1 MNFIPNDREP
11 VYLQIIRYIKQ
22 QVGRGELN
30 PGDTI
35 PSRREMAQLLKVNPN
50 TVQKSYKEMEAMGII
65 NTIKSYQSSITTDKN
80 IISKIRQELIN
91 QSMDVFIENMKAI
104 NAEKEELIEII
115 NNKYYG
121 GQSIDRRKE

>member
-22 QVGRGELN
+22 QVVRGELN

-50 TVQKSYKEMEAMGII
+50 TVQKSYKEMEEMGII
-65 NTIKSYQSSITTDKN
+65 NTIKNYQSSITTDKN

-91 QSMDVFIENMKAI
+91 ESMDVFIENMKAI
-104 NAEKEELIEII
+104 NVEKEELIEII
-115 NNKYYG
+115 NNKY
-121 GQSIDRRKE
+121 

>member
-22 QVGRGELN
+22 QVVTGNLN

-50 TVQKSYKEMEAMGII
+50 TVQKSYKEMEEMGII
-65 NTIKSYQSSITTDKN
+65 KTIKSYQSSVTTDEN
-80 IISKIRQELIN
+80 IINQIRHDLIN
-91 QSMDVFIENMKAI
+91 ESMEIFIENMKAI
-104 NAEKEELIEII
+104 NVGKEELIEII
-115 NNKYYG
+115 NDKY
-121 GQSIDRRKE
+121 